1 MTAPHGGS
9 TVESSGHVC
18 VSKSHGGT
26 NQQMAIL
33 LVVFVFFL
41 APIPFSLLP
50 KRYRTFQDMRG
61 MCSPDGQRQQE

>member
-9 TVESSGHVC
+9 TVESLGHVC

-50 KRYRTFQDMRG
+50 KR
-61 MCSPDGQRQQE
+61 